1 MGIFS
6 KISKVA
12 ADLRSSRR
20 PLSFRGKRK
29 KAKDHS
35 TQYED
40 SSALET
46 KTPLLSDKP
55 GSITPHEPIDDATH
69 EPPVD
74 SNKSSDFPS
83 LWDRA
88 YESLK
93 ETEPE
98 TIDKYE
104 KLLSAY
110 LSSNG
115 KGTCTCLLV
124 NDINLQLGSVKDE
137 AQDNIISQRDQKSRQ
152 NQMFTITSLGLQRM
166 DEGRLSAKGRDII
179 LQGRFLEGSGFLMRA
194 KSIIDEAIKASP
206 EASLVWA
213 GICLTLPFFT
223 NPALSQQANETGL
236 VYVISRMKYYT
247 AMEAMLLPEKLSA
260 TAELASVKRAYESH
274 IVDLY
279 KFIINFQVQTILR
292 LYRPNLLNFLRD
304 TVLYDDWENML
315 NAVKETE
322 ALIDRE
328 SRQINTAFS
337 HEELVSIRRLA
348 DESGAVLGDQLKI
361 LTDQLKVSESH
372 RDISLEQL
380 ELDKKRLQYE
390 CHALF
395 RRDDYELFKNY
406 VPDRIDGTCAWFL
419 NYSNYESWKKDEYGP
434 LLVTADPGCG
444 KSVLSKYLVDHEFP
458 KIFSTVCYFFKEDT
472 QNTAKQAL
480 CALIHQLLE
489 QKPDLI
495 QHAMKGYERDR
506 EKVSETVTSLWDI
519 VDRMVNDPKTDRVV
533 FVIDALDECIDKDR
547 QYLTSKINDLFK
559 SKSHGG
565 FKVLLTGRPYEQ
577 VTYGFEELGE
587 VFPTIRVQGEDELST
602 IQEEANTVIKARVDV
617 FAKMKGLKPSVKTH
631 LQEKL
636 QSFQSK
642 TYLWMYLVF
651 NDLEKRSF
659 KKTDRGID
667 SVIDNLPATVY
678 DAYEKIL
685 EKPSAYGNTGKALL
699 ILLGAERLLTVR
711 EMQVAMATGPTTT
724 CLDDLDLEDESDF
737 KSRLREMCGLFII
750 IYEDKVSF
758 LHLKAKEFL
767 LTKQSVTSQPRGLLK
782 WSGQYSMKD
791 AHVMMAEL
799 CISFMCLDDFK
810 DDFLGYDESG
820 KKITEWKNENMS
832 PYAYLDQRLTEGPE
846 NTFLMYSQSFW
857 CHHVEEAGEV
867 PNTVWELYCNKLC
880 NAETAYCFNFTHI
893 HCTTSDWL
901 KTEIVWRTRPESCQE
916 DTHRIGYDFMCTSPF
931 TKLGYQV
938 ALGHLSSVKRSLK
951 EGADINNVADID
963 EARYKKL
970 LVYLIGSGRSKSYHV
985 VYPKELVS
993 ALQVSCFEANLDTT
1007 NYLLQMGA
1015 DPNVGPWNGHKEWL
1029 MGSNRWEL
1037 MMQHGFHPV
1046 LALKEFDDL
1055 SWVLKIASMDPH
1067 RKDKKGRTLLQR
1079 YIRDRLEKG
1088 HCLNADKYGDFLDL
1102 PFDMNVQDNEGKTV
1116 LHDCIN
1122 FYLSLYSDNSH
1133 PDHREAMD
1141 IYTSI
1146 TTLLMYGAC
1155 PSIADNDG
1163 VTPFDYILKYW
1174 PRMPGL
1180 PGIMLQFGVK
1190 VRPSEQEARRLL
1202 ESWRT
1207 SPDLQERV
1215 STFIRPRF
1223 CSSYNS
1229 QWGNYEK
1236 IAFKWYMGQ
1245 VGTSRIR
1252 AWLEVLVDRALGNDF
1267 NAGVLK
1273 KDCSIK
1279 VRMCSVCGEKHRRY
1293 KLPKVYYTEDWVCSG
1308 CRKPHESDVE
1318 ESESES
1324 ERAQSSS
1331 GKDTLA
1337 KD

>member
-1 MGIFS
+1 M
-6 KISKVA
+6 
-12 ADLRSSRR
+12 
-20 PLSFRGKRK
+20 
-29 KAKDHS
+29 
-35 TQYED
+35 E
-40 SSALET
+40 ET
-46 KTPLLSDKP
+46 
-55 GSITPHEPIDDATH
+55 
-69 EPPVD
+69 
-74 SNKSSDFPS
+74 
-83 LWDRA
+83 
-88 YESLK
+88 
-93 ETEPE
+93 
-98 TIDKYE
+98 
-104 KLLSAY
+104 
-110 LSSNG
+110 
-115 KGTCTCLLV
+115 
-124 NDINLQLGSVKDE
+124 
-137 AQDNIISQRDQKSRQ
+137 
-152 NQMFTITSLGLQRM
+152 
-166 DEGRLSAKGRDII
+166 
-179 LQGRFLEGSGFLMRA
+179 
-194 KSIIDEAIKASP
+194 
-206 EASLVWA
+206 
-213 GICLTLPFFT
+213 
-223 NPALSQQANETGL
+223 
-236 VYVISRMKYYT
+236 
-247 AMEAMLLPEKLSA
+247 
-260 TAELASVKRAYESH
+260 
-274 IVDLY
+274 
-279 KFIINFQVQTILR
+279 
-292 LYRPNLLNFLRD
+292 
-304 TVLYDDWENML
+304 
-315 NAVKETE
+315 
-322 ALIDRE
+322 
-328 SRQINTAFS
+328 
-337 HEELVSIRRLA
+337 
-348 DESGAVLGDQLKI
+348 
-361 LTDQLKVSESH
+361 
-372 RDISLEQL
+372 
-380 ELDKKRLQYE
+380 
-390 CHALF
+390 
-395 RRDDYELFKNY
+395 
-406 VPDRIDGTCAWFL
+406 
-419 NYSNYESWKKDEYGP
+419 
-434 LLVTADPGCG
+434 
-444 KSVLSKYLVDHEFP
+444 
-458 KIFSTVCYFFKEDT
+458 
-472 QNTAKQAL
+472 
-480 CALIHQLLE
+480 
-489 QKPDLI
+489 
-495 QHAMKGYERDR
+495 
-506 EKVSETVTSLWDI
+506 
-519 VDRMVNDPKTDRVV
+519 
-533 FVIDALDECIDKDR
+533 
-547 QYLTSKINDLFK
+547 
-559 SKSHGG
+559 
-565 FKVLLTGRPYEQ
+565 
-577 VTYGFEELGE
+577 
-587 VFPTIRVQGEDELST
+587 
-602 IQEEANTVIKARVDV
+602 
-617 FAKMKGLKPSVKTH
+617 
-631 LQEKL
+631 
-636 QSFQSK
+636 
-642 TYLWMYLVF
+642 
-651 NDLEKRSF
+651 
-659 KKTDRGID
+659 
-667 SVIDNLPATVY
+667 
-678 DAYEKIL
+678 
-685 EKPSAYGNTGKALL
+685 
-699 ILLGAERLLTVR
+699 
-711 EMQVAMATGPTTT
+711 
-724 CLDDLDLEDESDF
+724 
-737 KSRLREMCGLFII
+737 
-750 IYEDKVSF
+750 
-758 LHLKAKEFL
+758 
-767 LTKQSVTSQPRGLLK
+767 
-782 WSGQYSMKD
+782 
-791 AHVMMAEL
+791 
-799 CISFMCLDDFK
+799 
-810 DDFLGYDESG
+810 
-820 KKITEWKNENMS
+820 
-832 PYAYLDQRLTEGPE
+832 
-846 NTFLMYSQSFW
+846 
-857 CHHVEEAGEV
+857 GEV

-1318 ESESES
+1318 ESESAS

>member
-458 KIFSTVCYFFKEDT
+458 KIFSTVCYFFFKEDT

-489 QKPDLI
+489 QEPDLI
-495 QHAMKGYERDR
+495 RHAMKEYERDR
-506 EKVSETVTSLWDI
+506 EKVSETVTSLWTI
-519 VDRMVNDPKTDRVV
+519 VNRMVNDPKADRVV
-533 FVIDALDECIDKDR
+533 FVIDALDEFIDKDR
-547 QYLTSKINDLFK
+547 QYLTSKISNLFK
-559 SKSHGG
+559 SKSHGR
-565 FKVLLTGRPYEQ
+565 FKVLLTG
-577 VTYGFEELGE
+577 
-587 VFPTIRVQGEDELST
+587 I
-602 IQEEANTVIKARVDV
+602 
-617 FAKMKGLKPSVKTH
+617 
-631 LQEKL
+631 
-636 QSFQSK
+636 
-642 TYLWMYLVF
+642 
-651 NDLEKRSF
+651 
-659 KKTDRGID
+659 
-667 SVIDNLPATVY
+667 
-678 DAYEKIL
+678 
-685 EKPSAYGNTGKALL
+685 
-699 ILLGAERLLTVR
+699 
-711 EMQVAMATGPTTT
+711 
-724 CLDDLDLEDESDF
+724 
-737 KSRLREMCGLFII
+737 
-750 IYEDKVSF
+750 
-758 LHLKAKEFL
+758 
-767 LTKQSVTSQPRGLLK
+767 
-782 WSGQYSMKD
+782 
-791 AHVMMAEL
+791 
-799 CISFMCLDDFK
+799 
-810 DDFLGYDESG
+810 
-820 KKITEWKNENMS
+820 
-832 PYAYLDQRLTEGPE
+832 
-846 NTFLMYSQSFW
+846 
-857 CHHVEEAGEV
+857 
-867 PNTVWELYCNKLC
+867 
-880 NAETAYCFNFTHI
+880 
-893 HCTTSDWL
+893 
-901 KTEIVWRTRPESCQE
+901 
-916 DTHRIGYDFMCTSPF
+916 
-931 TKLGYQV
+931 
-938 ALGHLSSVKRSLK
+938 
-951 EGADINNVADID
+951 
-963 EARYKKL
+963 
-970 LVYLIGSGRSKSYHV
+970 
-985 VYPKELVS
+985 
-993 ALQVSCFEANLDTT
+993 
-1007 NYLLQMGA
+1007 
-1015 DPNVGPWNGHKEWL
+1015 
-1029 MGSNRWEL
+1029 
-1037 MMQHGFHPV
+1037 
-1046 LALKEFDDL
+1046 
-1055 SWVLKIASMDPH
+1055 
-1067 RKDKKGRTLLQR
+1067 
-1079 YIRDRLEKG
+1079 
-1088 HCLNADKYGDFLDL
+1088 
-1102 PFDMNVQDNEGKTV
+1102 
-1116 LHDCIN
+1116 
-1122 FYLSLYSDNSH
+1122 
-1133 PDHREAMD
+1133 
-1141 IYTSI
+1141 
-1146 TTLLMYGAC
+1146 
-1155 PSIADNDG
+1155 
-1163 VTPFDYILKYW
+1163 
-1174 PRMPGL
+1174 
-1180 PGIMLQFGVK
+1180 
-1190 VRPSEQEARRLL
+1190 
-1202 ESWRT
+1202 
-1207 SPDLQERV
+1207 
-1215 STFIRPRF
+1215 
-1223 CSSYNS
+1223 
-1229 QWGNYEK
+1229 
-1236 IAFKWYMGQ
+1236 
-1245 VGTSRIR
+1245 
-1252 AWLEVLVDRALGNDF
+1252 
-1267 NAGVLK
+1267 
-1273 KDCSIK
+1273 
-1279 VRMCSVCGEKHRRY
+1279 
-1293 KLPKVYYTEDWVCSG
+1293 
-1308 CRKPHESDVE
+1308 
-1318 ESESES
+1318 
-1324 ERAQSSS
+1324 
-1331 GKDTLA
+1331 
-1337 KD
+1337 

>member
-1 MGIFS
+1 M
-6 KISKVA
+6 VREPA
-12 ADLRSSRR
+12 
-20 PLSFRGKRK
+20 RG
-29 KAKDHS
+29 
-35 TQYED
+35 
-40 SSALET
+40 
-46 KTPLLSDKP
+46 
-55 GSITPHEPIDDATH
+55 
-69 EPPVD
+69 
-74 SNKSSDFPS
+74 
-83 LWDRA
+83 
-88 YESLK
+88 
-93 ETEPE
+93 
-98 TIDKYE
+98 
-104 KLLSAY
+104 
-110 LSSNG
+110 
-115 KGTCTCLLV
+115 LLV

-137 AQDNIISQRDQKSRQ
+137 AQDNIISQRDQKTRQ
-152 NQMFTITSLGLQRM
+152 NQMFTITSLGLQRI
-166 DEGRLSAKGRDII
+166 DEGRLSVKGRDII

-194 KSIIDEAIKASP
+194 KSIIDEAVKASP
-206 EASLVWA
+206 EESLVWA

-223 NPALSQQANETGL
+223 NPTLSQQANETGL

-322 ALIDRE
+322 ELIDRE
-328 SRQINTAFS
+328 SQQINTAFS
-337 HEELVSIRRLA
+337 HEELVSIIGLA
-348 DESGAVLGDQLKI
+348 DKSGAVLGDQLKI

-395 RRDDYELFKNY
+395 RRDDYKLFKNY

-419 NYSNYESWKKDEYGP
+419 NHSNYESWKKDEYGP

-458 KIFSTVCYFFKEDT
+458 KIFSTVCYFFFKEDT

-495 QHAMKGYERDR
+495 QHAMKEYERDR
-506 EKVSETVTSLWDI
+506 EKVSETVTSWWDI

-559 SKSHGG
+559 SKSHGR
-565 FKVLLTGRPYEQ
+565 FKVLLTGRPCEQ

-602 IQEEANTVIKARVDV
+602 IQEEFNTVIKARVDM
-617 FAKMKGLKPSVKTH
+617 FAKMKGLKPSVKAH

-685 EKPSAYGNTGKALL
+685 EKSSAYGDTGKALL
-699 ILLGAERLLTVR
+699 IL
-711 EMQVAMATGPTTT
+711 
-724 CLDDLDLEDESDF
+724 
-737 KSRLREMCGLFII
+737 
-750 IYEDKVSF
+750 
-758 LHLKAKEFL
+758 
-767 LTKQSVTSQPRGLLK
+767 
-782 WSGQYSMKD
+782 
-791 AHVMMAEL
+791 
-799 CISFMCLDDFK
+799 
-810 DDFLGYDESG
+810 
-820 KKITEWKNENMS
+820 
-832 PYAYLDQRLTEGPE
+832 
-846 NTFLMYSQSFW
+846 
-857 CHHVEEAGEV
+857 VEEAGEV

-970 LVYLIGSGRSKSYHV
+970 LVYLIGSARSKSYHV

-1007 NYLLQMGA
+1007 KYLLQMGA

-1029 MGSNRWEL
+1029 MGSSRLEL

-1088 HCLNADKYGDFLDL
+1088 HCLNADKDGDLLDL
-1102 PFDMNVQDNEGKTV
+1102 PFDMNAQDNEGKTV
-1116 LHDCIN
+1116 LHDCII

-1163 VTPFDYILKYW
+1163 VTPFGYILKYW

-1223 CSSYNS
+1223 CSSYNR

-1236 IAFKWYMGQ
+1236 
-1245 VGTSRIR
+1245 
-1252 AWLEVLVDRALGNDF
+1252 N
-1267 NAGVLK
+1267 
-1273 KDCSIK
+1273 
-1279 VRMCSVCGEKHRRY
+1279 SV
-1293 KLPKVYYTEDWVCSG
+1293 
-1308 CRKPHESDVE
+1308 
-1318 ESESES
+1318 
-1324 ERAQSSS
+1324 
-1331 GKDTLA
+1331 
-1337 KD
+1337 